1 MSFWSVIAER
11 ASFGFGSLK
20 AFASARL
27 SSPGATLALS
37 FCVAVFVFGLSLD
50 FFILGPRHIDWLL
63 ATGADS
69 SIYFFSFA
77 FYRHAPWAFPIAH
90 FDTLFHP
97 VGTSLILMDGLPL
110 VAVPLKLLDRI
121 LPLRFQF
128 LGLWLLVCIWLQTFF
143 AHRFLRVLKLP
154 PLWCWVGAIVAATA
168 PPFIGR
174 FGHVALSSHFIILV
188 AMTALCGELPGVA
201 LWLAPIVALWI
212 HPYLFVIVLAL
223 SLTGQMR
230 FAKKRGAPLRLALT
244 GLGLIGSMWVL
255 GYFGLKQTRGTRF
268 EYYASDLSSLANSMG
283 GGRLLPSRD
292 LGNGPWEGQAYLGC
306 GGLFLCAVLIAAW
319 VVPSFRRKAGQ
330 NWWLL
335 GACAVM
341 ALYSLSTAPHFLG
354 TVLFRLERLAR
365 LIEPISSRFRSSG
378 RFIWPLYYYLL
389 FFGLAALYRL
399 SQERRWLRF
408 AAPALLALQLF
419 DIWPGLLDKPAHLE
433 MNLTA
438 KVREV
443 PEEIR
448 SQLSPSTRLLI
459 FMPPVKTACAGKHW
473 RGPYQHLAW
482 FALLNGLSTNAN
494 LGEGRASPE
503 NNAAV
508 CEYTQNMYRYRRDH
522 PEAIF
527 IRDQK

>member
-1 MSFWSVIAER
+1 MSFWSVIAAR
-11 ASFGFGSLK
+11 ASSWSGLVK
-20 AFASARL
+20 AVRSTRLASPSA
-27 SSPGATLALS
+27 ALALS
-37 FCVAVFVFGLSLD
+37 FCVAICVFGLTLD
-50 FFILGPRHIDWLL
+50 FFILNPTHIDWLL

-77 FYRHAPWAFPIAH
+77 FYRHAPWTFPIAH
-90 FDTLFHP
+90 FDTLFYP

-110 VAVPLKLLDRI
+110 VAVPLKLFDRL

-128 LGLWLLVCIWLQTFF
+128 LGLWLFVCIWLQTWF
-143 AHRFLRVLKLP
+143 AHRLLRVLKLP
-154 PLWCWVGAIVAATA
+154 LLWCWVGAIIAATA

-188 AMTALCGELPGVA
+188 AMTALCGEVPGVA

-230 FAKKRGAPLRLALT
+230 FAKTRGALLRLALT
-244 GLGLIGSMWVL
+244 GLGLLGSMWVL
-255 GYFGLKQTRGTRF
+255 GYFRMKQTRGTRF

-292 LGNGPWEGQAYLGC
+292 LGGGPWEGAAYLGC
-306 GGLFLCAVLIAAW
+306 GGLVLCAVLLATWI
-319 VVPSFRRKAGQ
+319 VPSLRRKSGQ
-330 NWWLL
+330 NYWLL
-335 GACAVM
+335 GACLAM

-354 TVLFRLERLAR
+354 TVLFRLDRLAR

-389 FFGLAALYRL
+389 FFGLKALHRL
-399 SQERRWLRF
+399 SQERSWLRF
-408 AAPALLALQLF
+408 GAPALLALQLF
-419 DIWPGLLDKPAHLE
+419 DIWPGLLDKDAHLE

-443 PEEIR
+443 PEEITR
-448 SQLSPSTRLLI
+448 QLSPSTRLLI
-459 FMPPVKTACAGKHW
+459 FMPPVKTACDGKRW

-482 FALLNGLSTNAN
+482 FGVLHGLTTNAN

-503 NNAAV
+503 NNEAA
-508 CEYTQNMYRYRRDH
+508 CKYTLDMYRHRKDH
-522 PEAIF
+522 PEALF
-527 IRDQK
+527 IRH